1 MINAFYFPTE
11 EVKMIYDKYDII
23 KCYMYLNL
31 TDTESFYD
39 FSISSAKRNVT
50 FKRASPEI

>member
-50 FKRASPEI
+50 SKRASPEI